1 MLILYIPGDNF
12 SIKNIYTNGG
22 RGDIIHLIL
31 KNTGAQRIKIMK
43 IINNIENKIGVTKE
57 QVGYL
62 LLADVLYALA
72 LNLFYVG
79 NKIAAGGLAGIATVI
94 NSFIPIPIGLAVF
107 VMSIP
112 IVIAAWKVKGAAYTL
127 MAVATTAVYSIIVDV
142 LSFLPTITDDKL
154 VAVVC
159 GGILYGFGA
168 SLAIK
173 AHLSSGGTDLLAK
186 VLITKFRTLS
196 IGTLLMAIDGTI
208 VVVAAIAFKDVGAAI
223 YAILAIATCSVIT
236 DLMNRGFNRAQM
248 FYIFADKNLQQI
260 SDAILYE
267 MHRGVT
273 SLKGTGKYSN
283 SEKEILL
290 VVVKPNETH
299 ILKEIVHRL
308 DPTAFII
315 LVSANEIIGEGF
327 EDTNLT
333 ETIQEKKML
342 EGK

>member
-1 MLILYIPGDNF
+1 MSGKDLKSKKSLSERIG
-12 SIKNIYTNGG
+12 IK
-22 RGDIIHLIL
+22 
-31 KNTGAQRIKIMK
+31 
-43 IINNIENKIGVTKE
+43 KE
-57 QVGYL
+57 QVMYL

-79 NKIAAGGLAGIATVI
+79 NKIAAGGFAGVATVI
-94 NSFIPIPIGLAVF
+94 NSFIPIPIGVAVF

-112 IVIAAWKVKGAAYTL
+112 VVVAAWRVKGASYTL
-127 MAVATTAVYSIIVDV
+127 MAVATTAVYSLIVDV

-186 VLITKFRTLS
+186 VLITKFRTFS
-196 IGTLLMAIDGTI
+196 IGTLLMIIDGAI
-208 VVVAAIAFKDVGAAI
+208 VVLAAVAFKDVGAAI
-223 YAILAIATCSVIT
+223 YAILAIAVCSVIM
-236 DLMNRGFNRAQM
+236 DLMNKGFNRAQM
-248 FYIFADKNLQQI
+248 FYIFANQNQQEI
-260 SDAILYE
+260 CNTILYE
-267 MHRGVT
+267 MNRGVT

-283 SEKEILL
+283 NEKEILL
-290 VVVKPNETH
+290 VVVKPSETH
-299 ILKEIVHRL
+299 ILKEIVNRL
-308 DPTAFII
+308 DPTAFVI

-333 ETIQEKKML
+333 ETIQEKKMI
-342 EGK
+342 EAGKQS

>member
-1 MLILYIPGDNF
+1 MSDKDKIPKKPLAERIG
-12 SIKNIYTNGG
+12 IK
-22 RGDIIHLIL
+22 
-31 KNTGAQRIKIMK
+31 
-43 IINNIENKIGVTKE
+43 KE
-57 QVGYL
+57 QVMYL

-79 NKIAAGGLAGIATVI
+79 NKIAAGGFAGVATVI
-94 NSFIPIPIGLAVF
+94 NSFIPIPIGVAVF

-112 IVIAAWKVKGAAYTL
+112 VVIAAWKVKGGAYTL
-127 MAVATTAVYSIIVDV
+127 MAVATTAVYSLIVDV

-208 VVVAAIAFKDVGAAI
+208 VVVAAIAFKDIGAAI

-236 DLMNRGFNRAQM
+236 DLMNKGFNRAQI
-248 FYIFADKNLQQI
+248 FYIFANKNMDEI
-260 SDAILYE
+260 SDTILFE
-267 MHRGVT
+267 MNRGAT
-273 SLKGTGKYSN
+273 ALKGTGKYSN
-283 SEKEILL
+283 NDKEILM
-290 VVVKPNETH
+290 VVVKPSETH

-308 DPTAFII
+308 DPSAFIV

-333 ETIQEKKML
+333 ETVEEKKML
-342 EGK
+342 EENK

>member
-1 MLILYIPGDNF
+1 MSGKDLKSKKSLSERIG
-12 SIKNIYTNGG
+12 IK
-22 RGDIIHLIL
+22 
-31 KNTGAQRIKIMK
+31 
-43 IINNIENKIGVTKE
+43 KE
-57 QVGYL
+57 QVMYL

-79 NKIAAGGLAGIATVI
+79 NKIAAGGFAGVATVI
-94 NSFIPIPIGLAVF
+94 NSFIPIPIGVAVF

-112 IVIAAWKVKGAAYTL
+112 VVIAAWRVKGASYTL
-127 MAVATTAVYSIIVDV
+127 MAVATTAVYSLIVDL

-186 VLITKFRTLS
+186 VLITKFRTFS
-196 IGTLLMAIDGTI
+196 IGTLLMIIDGAI
-208 VVVAAIAFKDVGAAI
+208 VVLAAVAFKDVGAAI
-223 YAILAIATCSVIT
+223 YAILAIAVCSVIM
-236 DLMNRGFNRAQM
+236 DLMNKGFNRAQM
-248 FYIFADKNLQQI
+248 FYIFANQNQQEI
-260 SDAILYE
+260 CNTILYE
-267 MHRGVT
+267 MNRGVT

-283 SEKEILL
+283 NEKEILL
-290 VVVKPNETH
+290 VVVKPSETH
-299 ILKEIVHRL
+299 ILKEIVNRL
-308 DPTAFII
+308 DPTAFVI

-333 ETIQEKKML
+333 ETIQEKKMI
-342 EGK
+342 EAGKQS

>member
-1 MLILYIPGDNF
+1 MSDKDKVPKKPLAERIG
-12 SIKNIYTNGG
+12 IK
-22 RGDIIHLIL
+22 
-31 KNTGAQRIKIMK
+31 
-43 IINNIENKIGVTKE
+43 KE
-57 QVGYL
+57 QVMYL

-79 NKIAAGGLAGIATVI
+79 NKIAAGGFAGIATVI
-94 NSFIPIPIGLAVF
+94 NSFIPIPIGVAVF

-112 IVIAAWKVKGAAYTL
+112 VVVSAWKVKGGAYTL
-127 MAVATTAVYSIIVDV
+127 MAVATTAVYSLIVDV

-208 VVVAAIAFKDVGAAI
+208 VVVAAIAFRDIGAAI

-236 DLMNRGFNRAQM
+236 DLMNKGFNRAQL
-248 FYIFADKNLQQI
+248 FYIFADKNLKEI
-260 SDAILYE
+260 SDAILFE

-273 SLKGTGKYSN
+273 SFRGTGKYSN
-283 SEKEILL
+283 NEKEILM
-290 VVVKPNETH
+290 VVVTPQETH

-333 ETIQEKKML
+333 ETVEEKKML
-342 EGK
+342 EENK

>member
-1 MLILYIPGDNF
+1 MSDKDKVSKKPLAERIG
-12 SIKNIYTNGG
+12 IK
-22 RGDIIHLIL
+22 
-31 KNTGAQRIKIMK
+31 
-43 IINNIENKIGVTKE
+43 KE
-57 QVGYL
+57 QVMYL

-79 NKIAAGGLAGIATVI
+79 NKIAAGGFAGVATVI
-94 NSFIPIPIGLAVF
+94 NSFIPIPIGVAVF

-112 IVIAAWKVKGAAYTL
+112 VVIAAWKVKGASYTL
-127 MAVATTAVYSIIVDV
+127 MAVATTAVYSLIVDL

-208 VVVAAIAFKDVGAAI
+208 VVVAAIAFKDIGAAI

-236 DLMNRGFNRAQM
+236 DLMNKGFNRAQI
-248 FYIFADKNLQQI
+248 FYIFANQNLDAI
-260 SDAILYE
+260 SDAILFE
-267 MHRGVT
+267 MNRGAT
-273 SLKGTGKYSN
+273 SIKGTGKYSN
-283 SEKEILL
+283 NEKDILM
-290 VVVKPNETH
+290 VVVKPSETH

-308 DPTAFII
+308 DPSAFII

-333 ETIQEKKML
+333 ETLEEKKMI
-342 EGK
+342 EKISRN

>member
-1 MLILYIPGDNF
+1 MSGKDLKSKKSLSERIG
-12 SIKNIYTNGG
+12 IK
-22 RGDIIHLIL
+22 
-31 KNTGAQRIKIMK
+31 
-43 IINNIENKIGVTKE
+43 KE
-57 QVGYL
+57 QVMYL

-79 NKIAAGGLAGIATVI
+79 NKIAAGGFAGVATVI
-94 NSFIPIPIGLAVF
+94 NSFIPIPIGVAVF

-112 IVIAAWKVKGAAYTL
+112 VVIAAWRVKGASYTL
-127 MAVATTAVYSIIVDV
+127 MAVATTAVYSLIVDV

-186 VLITKFRTLS
+186 VLITKFRTFS
-196 IGTLLMAIDGTI
+196 IGTLLMIIDGAI
-208 VVVAAIAFKDVGAAI
+208 VVLAAVAFKDVGAAI
-223 YAILAIATCSVIT
+223 YAILAIAVCSVIM
-236 DLMNRGFNRAQM
+236 DLMNKGFNRAQM
-248 FYIFADKNLQQI
+248 FYIFANQNQQEI
-260 SDAILYE
+260 CNTILYE
-267 MHRGVT
+267 MNRGVT

-283 SEKEILL
+283 NEKEILL
-290 VVVKPNETH
+290 VVVKPSETH
-299 ILKEIVHRL
+299 ILKEIVNRL
-308 DPTAFII
+308 DPTAFVI

-333 ETIQEKKML
+333 ETIQEKKMI
-342 EGK
+342 EAGKQS

>member
-1 MLILYIPGDNF
+1 MSNHA
-12 SIKNIYTNGG
+12 KNPDHKETTKKKFKF
-22 RGDIIHLIL
+22 DI
-31 KNTGAQRIKIMK
+31 
-43 IINNIENKIGVTKE
+43 TKE
-57 QVGYL
+57 QVMYL

-79 NKIAAGGLAGIATVI
+79 NKIAAGGFAGVATVI

-107 VMSIP
+107 IMSIP
-112 IVIAAWKVKGAAYTL
+112 VVIAAWKVKGGTYTI
-127 MAVATTAVYSIIVDV
+127 MAVATTAVYSLIVDV
-142 LSFLPTITDDKL
+142 LSFLPTVTDDKL
-154 VAVVC
+154 VAVIC

-196 IGTLLMAIDGTI
+196 IGTILMTIDGSI
-208 VVVAAIAFKDVGAAI
+208 VILAAIAFKDIGAAI

-248 FYIFADKNLQQI
+248 FLIFCDKNLEQI

-267 MHRGVT
+267 MGRGAT
-273 SLKGTGKYSN
+273 SLRGTGKFSN

-290 VVVKPNETH
+290 VVVKPSETH
-299 ILKEIVHRL
+299 ILKEIVHKL
-308 DPTAFII
+308 DPTAFMV

-333 ETIQEKKML
+333 ETVEEKMML
-342 EGK
+342 EENK

>member
-1 MLILYIPGDNF
+1 MSGKDLESKKSLSERIG
-12 SIKNIYTNGG
+12 IK
-22 RGDIIHLIL
+22 
-31 KNTGAQRIKIMK
+31 
-43 IINNIENKIGVTKE
+43 KE
-57 QVGYL
+57 QVMYL

-79 NKIAAGGLAGIATVI
+79 NKIAAGGFAGVATVI
-94 NSFIPIPIGLAVF
+94 NSFIPIPIGVAVF

-112 IVIAAWKVKGAAYTL
+112 VVIAAWRVKGASYTL
-127 MAVATTAVYSIIVDV
+127 MAVATTAVYSLIVDV

-186 VLITKFRTLS
+186 VLITKFRTFS
-196 IGTLLMAIDGTI
+196 IGTLLMIIDGAI
-208 VVVAAIAFKDVGAAI
+208 VVLAAVAFKDVGAAI
-223 YAILAIATCSVIT
+223 YAILAIAVCSVIM
-236 DLMNRGFNRAQM
+236 DLMNKGFNRAQM
-248 FYIFADKNLQQI
+248 FYIFANQNQQEI
-260 SDAILYE
+260 CNTILYE
-267 MHRGVT
+267 MNRGVT

-283 SEKEILL
+283 NEKEILL
-290 VVVKPNETH
+290 VVVKPSETH
-299 ILKEIVHRL
+299 ILKEIVNRL
-308 DPTAFII
+308 DPTAFVI

-333 ETIQEKKML
+333 ETIQEKKMI
-342 EGK
+342 EAGKQS

>member
-1 MLILYIPGDNF
+1 MSQRDHSSGKSLAERIG
-12 SIKNIYTNGG
+12 IK
-22 RGDIIHLIL
+22 
-31 KNTGAQRIKIMK
+31 
-43 IINNIENKIGVTKE
+43 KE
-57 QVGYL
+57 QVMYL

-79 NKIAAGGLAGIATVI
+79 NKIAAGGFAGVATVI
-94 NSFIPIPIGLAVF
+94 DSFIPIPIGVAVF
-107 VMSIP
+107 IMSIP
-112 IVIAAWKVKGAAYTL
+112 VVIAAWKVKGAPYTI
-127 MAVATTAVYSIIVDV
+127 MAIATTAVYSLIVDL

-159 GGILYGFGA
+159 GGILYGFGGA
-168 SLAIK
+168 LAIK

-196 IGTLLMAIDGTI
+196 IGTILMMIDGAI
-208 VVVAAIAFKDVGAAI
+208 VVLAAVAFRDVGAAI
-223 YAILAIATCSVIT
+223 YAILAIATCSVIM
-236 DLMNRGFNRAQM
+236 DLMNKGFNRAQM
-248 FYIFADKNLQQI
+248 FYIFADKNLQEI

-283 SEKEILL
+283 NEKEILL

-333 ETIQEKKML
+333 ETVQEKKML
-342 EGK
+342 EEAISGK

>member
-1 MLILYIPGDNF
+1 MSDKDKGPKKPLAERIG
-12 SIKNIYTNGG
+12 IK
-22 RGDIIHLIL
+22 
-31 KNTGAQRIKIMK
+31 
-43 IINNIENKIGVTKE
+43 KE
-57 QVGYL
+57 QVMYL
-62 LLADVLYALA
+62 LLADVLYAMA

-79 NKIAAGGLAGIATVI
+79 NKIAAGGFAGIATVI
-94 NSFIPIPIGLAVF
+94 NSFIPIPIGVAVF

-112 IVIAAWKVKGAAYTL
+112 VVIAAWKVKGGAYTL
-127 MAVATTAVYSIIVDV
+127 MAVATTAVYSLIVDL
-142 LSFLPTITDDKL
+142 LSFMPTITDDKL

-208 VVVAAIAFKDVGAAI
+208 VVVAAIAFKDIGAAI

-236 DLMNRGFNRAQM
+236 DLMNKGFNRAQI
-248 FYIFADKNLQQI
+248 FYIFANKNMDEI
-260 SDAILYE
+260 SDAILFE
-267 MHRGVT
+267 MNRGAT
-273 SLKGTGKYSN
+273 ALKGTGKYSN
-283 SEKEILL
+283 NDKEILM
-290 VVVKPNETH
+290 VVVKPSETH

-308 DPTAFII
+308 DPTAFIV

-333 ETIQEKKML
+333 ETVEEKKMI
-342 EGK
+342 EEMSRN